1 MKRIPVLVWAP
12 ALALA
17 PPVVASLL
25 GSFQGDQ
32 FAQLTMFALATAALA
47 LSWGYA
53 GILNLG
59 HAVSFGVGAYVAGF
73 VAIHAGPWGVLLGLV
88 LGGLAAMALSLLV
101 AAVALRGRVDIVT
114 FALTTFVV
122 LFAAVQLAQ
131 QWTPVT
137 GGYSGLGG
145 IPGIGFGDWQADPL
159 AQRIIVASVAGIGL
173 VLIALVARSPFGAL
187 LRLVRDN
194 PVRAGA
200 LGYDVPAIRMT
211 VFTATGG
218 VVGLAGAFYATQ
230 AQFVSPDQIG
240 ILLSTNFLVWA
251 MIGSRTSIIGSFIAA
266 LVMGFVTNELSHLV
280 AGYWELLIGVLF
292 VLVVL
297 FLPTGITDTARR
309 MLSARW
315 RRPPSVKVD
324 RGDDSTRETRSEQFS
339 CRGISVAFGPFNAIS
354 DVSISFLPA
363 GVHSLIGPNGAGK
376 STLIDALSG
385 IRRPQRGEWS
395 VGDTDLSMLRPW
407 QLARRGVART
417 FQTPAVGVDLTVAQ
431 NLALAHWGTRKRAG
445 SLIFQPWSFRLAEE
459 SWRVIEGG
467 ALTERIDDRAGLL
480 SHGQLQVLEL
490 AMALSGDAR
499 VVLLDEP
506 TAGMTRIETDQ
517 MAALIRAFAE
527 NSGTT
532 VVIVE
537 HDMDLIRAIAGR
549 VTVLQAGALLAEG
562 TVGEIEAN
570 AAVTAAYV
578 GEGAL

>member
-1 MKRIPVLVWAP
+1 MKRIPVPVWAV
-12 ALALA
+12 ALALV
-17 PPVVASLL
+17 PPLLASLL
-25 GSFQGDQ
+25 GSFQGNQ

-73 VAIHAGPWGVLLGLV
+73 VAIHAGSWGVLLGLV
-88 LGGLAAMALSLLV
+88 LGPLTAMALSLLV

-145 IPGIGFGDWQADPL
+145 IPGIGVGAWQADAL
-159 AQRIIVASVAGIGL
+159 TQRIIVTSVAGIGL
-173 VLIALVARSPFGAL
+173 VLIVLVARSPFGAL
-187 LRLVRDN
+187 LRMIRDN

-200 LGYDVPAIRMT
+200 LGYDVPAIRVT

-218 VVGLAGAFYATQ
+218 IVGLAGAFYATQ

-266 LVMGFVTNELSHLV
+266 LVMGFVTNELSHLI

-297 FLPTGITDTARR
+297 FLPTGVTDTVGR
-309 MLSARW
+309 MLPARL
-315 RRPPSVKVD
+315 RRPPRVQVD
-324 RGDDSTRETRSEQFS
+324 RSDEPMREAKSEQFS
-339 CRGISVAFGPFNAIS
+339 CRGISVAFGPFRAIS
-354 DVSISFLPA
+354 DVSIAFLPA

-385 IRRPQRGEWS
+385 IRRPQLGQWS

-417 FQTPAVGVDLTVAQ
+417 FQTPSVGVDLTVAQ
-431 NLALAHWGTRKRAG
+431 NLALAHWGTRKRAI
-445 SLIFQPWSFRLAEE
+445 SLLVQPWSFQLADE

-467 ALTERIDDRAGLL
+467 ALSERLDDQAGLL

-506 TAGMTRIETDQ
+506 TAGMTRVETDR
-517 MAALIRAFAE
+517 MAALIRSYAE